1 MPYIYILSCTVR
13 VMLSQVEDKVQA
25 DQYSDSFS
33 DTDYYD
39 TVIVILVMDTDS
51 DTGDRL
57 ILIMIV
63 IGC

>member
-1 MPYIYILSCTVR
+1 
-13 VMLSQVEDKVQA
+13 MLSQVEDKVQA

-33 DTDYYD
+33 DTDSNSD
-39 TVIVILVMDTDS
+39 TGDGYWYCDS

-63 IGC
+63 IGCWQ